1 MNIFGFLNQK
11 MKNLP
16 YIYLVLIAFT
26 FSSCSVYNFT
36 GTGKI
41 DAKTFQV
48 NFFQNNAE
56 LVEPGIDRTFTLT
69 LQDLIQNQTNLNLVK
84 NGADLTYEGEII
96 DYRISPMTATADQQA
111 SQNRLKIRVNVRFTN
126 KKTEKDDF
134 EKAFEFYYD
143 YPATTQ
149 LNGSTLNKALDE
161 IFERITQD
169 IFNESLAKW

>member
-1 MNIFGFLNQK
+1 MIN
-11 MKNLP
+11 MKKKYSL
-16 YIYLVLIAFT
+16 LAL
-26 FSSCSVYNFT
+26 FSLFILSGCSVYNFT

-56 LVEPGIDRTFTLT
+56 LIEPGIDRTFTLA
-69 LQDLIQNQTNLNLVK
+69 LQDIIMNQTNINLVK
-84 NGADLTYEGEII
+84 SGGDLIYEGEIV

-126 KKTEKDDF
+126 RNKEIDNF
-134 EKAFEFYYD
+134 EKTFEFFFD
-143 YPATTQ
+143 YPATQQ
-149 LNGSTLNKALDE
+149 LSGSTLNTAIKV